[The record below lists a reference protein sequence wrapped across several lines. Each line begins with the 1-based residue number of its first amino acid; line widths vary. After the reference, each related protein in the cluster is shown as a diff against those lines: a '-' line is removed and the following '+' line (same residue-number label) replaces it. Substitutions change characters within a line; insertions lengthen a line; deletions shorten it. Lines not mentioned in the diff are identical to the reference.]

1 MLPNFIGIGAP
12 KAGTTWLFKCLQEH
26 PEIFMTPAKETL
38 FFDYPYHESKIS
50 EYETYFSN
58 DAGAV
63 AVGEISTNYLTSE
76 QAPERIQ
83 RHIPNVRLFVSLR
96 NPLDQIYSHYW
107 HLSRQNFHSS
117 DRTRWSFEEALD
129 KYAKPLI
136 EPALYYKHLQR
147 WLQYFDRS
155 QLLIIFYDDI
165 CKQPEEVV
173 KKLYFF
179 LGVDGTFVPE
189 SLGQK
194 DFSVRQGASPKS
206 PFLGNVY
213 SMIYEHLNRQIYS
226 PLTRLVGNKTAATIR
241 DTLKVRQVMQ
251 SLFYQKGYPQMN
263 PKTRALLRDRL
274 AQEIQNLAE
283 LTGCDLS
290 HWK

>member
-12 KAGTTWLFKCLQEH
+12 KAGTTWIFKCFQEH
-26 PEIFMTPAKETL
+26 PEIFMPTVKETL
-38 FFDYPYHESKIS
+38 FFDYPYNESKFS
-50 EYETYFSN
+50 EYEAYFSN
-58 DAGAV
+58 AAEAI

-76 QAPERIQ
+76 QAPERI
-83 RHIPNVRLFVSLR
+83 RKHIPNVRLFVSLR
-96 NPLDQIYSHYW
+96 NPLDQVYSHYW

-129 KYAKPLI
+129 KYEKPLI
-136 EPALYYKHLQR
+136 DPALYYKHIQR

-165 CKQPEEVV
+165 CKQPDKII

-179 LGVDGTFVPE
+179 LGVDGEFLPE
-189 SLGQK
+189 SLGKK
-194 DFSVRQGASPKS
+194 DSSVRQGTSPKS

-213 SMIYEHLNRQIYS
+213 SALYDSLNRHIYS
-226 PLTRLVGNKTAATIR
+226 PLTGLVGNKTAATIR
-241 DTLKVRQVMQ
+241 DALRVRQVLQ
-251 SLFYQKGYPQMN
+251 FLFYQKGYPQMN
-263 PKTRALLRDRL
+263 PQTRTRLRERFAHD
-274 AQEIQNLAE
+274 IQNLAE
-283 LTGCDLS
+283 LTGRDLS